1 MKGCTSYTDEATDW
15 KQSKGRRSVLLRVVV
30 IVVVVA
36 VVAAL
41 VIVYWPDAAD
51 EGFAIASVGDTSAGA
66 TGTAADATST
76 DATASPPTQPDTAAQ
91 DTQQAEARA
100 PLIVYLTGA
109 VVNQGVY
116 ELEQGARVNDAIVLA
131 GGLAEDSAV
140 NYINPAAPLGDGQH
154 IHIPTLAEI
163 ESGEAVRI
171 AAGGAVGMG
180 GASTGAAGSAE
191 TGAGGGATSGE
202 QRVNINTAD
211 NAELESL
218 PGVGVATAQR
228 IIDYRE
234 KNGAFTSVED
244 LMNISGIGEKK
255 YADLVDR
262 VCV

>member
-15 KQSKGRRSVLLRVVV
+15 KQSKGRRPVLLRVAV

-41 VIVYWPDAAD
+41 VIVYWSDAAD
-51 EGFAIASVGDTSAGA
+51 EGFAIASVGDTSAEA
-66 TGTAADATST
+66 TSTAADAASAGA
-76 DATASPPTQPDTAAQ
+76 DAPPSTQPDTAAQ
-91 DTQQAEARA
+91 DMRQVEARA

-116 ELEQGARVNDAIVLA
+116 ELDQGARINDVIMLA
-131 GGLAEDSAV
+131 GGLAEDSAA
-140 NYINPAAPLGDGQH
+140 NYINPAASLGDGQH

-171 AAGGAVGMG
+171 AAGGAVGLG
-180 GASTGAAGSAE
+180 GASTGTAGSAE
-191 TGAGGGATSGE
+191 TGSGGDAASGE
-202 QRVNINTAD
+202 RKVNINTAD

-228 IIDYRE
+228 IINYRE